1 MMYETIQTLLGILRL
16 QRGPQDLPSSSSLLA
31 GCVIALIALQG
42 GLGQAFIPDDPSIF
56 PQAVVSGAVTLGW
69 LYLLL
74 RLFNRGARFLQT
86 ATAIFGIAA
95 LLTPIS
101 IPLVSA
107 VRPDEE
113 GMLTLSVWSLLAF
126 ALSVYLIYL
135 NARILREA
143 IERPMFQCVL
153 LFLAGEM
160 LVFSVVLATGIGL
173 PPA

>member
-1 MMYETIQTLLGILRL
+1 MMNATIKTLIDILRL
-16 QRGPQDLPSSSSLLA
+16 QRGPQDLPSSNALLGA
-31 GCVIALIALQG
+31 CVIGLIGLQG

-56 PQAVVSGAVTLGW
+56 PQAVVSAGVTLAW

-74 RLFNRGARFLQT
+74 KLFDRGARFVQT

-101 IPLVSA
+101 IPLVSV
-107 VRPDEE
+107 VRPDAE

-153 LFLAGEM
+153 LFLAGEI